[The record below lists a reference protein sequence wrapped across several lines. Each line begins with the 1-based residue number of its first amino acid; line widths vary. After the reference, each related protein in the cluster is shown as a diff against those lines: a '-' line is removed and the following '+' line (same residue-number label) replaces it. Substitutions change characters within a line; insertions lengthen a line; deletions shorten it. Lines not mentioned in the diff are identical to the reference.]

1 MPMKN
6 MDEIKK
12 KYWKGTSE
20 VNEEQ
25 ALKKHSHAI
34 EQGQPEDEYFGY
46 LEQKR
51 NEKLNDP
58 DFERKVLHQIK
69 GIQGVK
75 KSLFQKINWQI
86 AAAIVFLLSIGAL
99 ILNRQMNSSKTFNTT
114 NQIVVE
120 DTFEDPRL
128 AYEET
133 KKALLLVS
141 SKLNKGNAY
150 ATEFVKFSQSQEN
163 LKKNN

>member
-1 MPMKN
+1 MNN
-6 MDEIKK
+6 MDELKK

-25 ALKKHSHAI
+25 TLKKHAPKN
-34 EQGQPEDEYFGY
+34 EQPQFEDEYFAY
-46 LEQKR
+46 LEHKK

-58 DFERKVLHQIK
+58 DFEKEILQQIK
-69 GIQGVK
+69 GNQGVK
-75 KSLFQKINWQI
+75 RSLFQKINWQI
-86 AAAIVFLLSIGAL
+86 AAAIVLLLSIGAL
-99 ILNRQMNSSKTFNTT
+99 VINRQMNLSDNTSAT

-120 DTFEDPRL
+120 DTFEDPQL

-133 KKALLLVS
+133 KKALLLIS
-141 SKLNKGNAY
+141 SKLNKGSELT
-150 ATEFVKFSQSQEN
+150 TEFVKFSQLQEN

>member
-25 ALKKHSHAI
+25 ALKKHSHTN
-34 EQGQPEDEYFGY
+34 EQYQIEDEYFGI

-58 DFERKVLHQIK
+58 DFEKKVLRQIK
-69 GIQGVK
+69 GSQGVK

-86 AAAIVFLLSIGAL
+86 AAAIVLLVSIGAL
-99 ILNRQMNSSKTFNTT
+99 VLNRQFNSSKSVT
-114 NQIVVE
+114 NQKVVE
-120 DTFEDPRL
+120 DTFEDPQL

-150 ATEFVKFSQSQEN
+150 TTKFVKFSQSQEN

>member
-1 MPMKN
+1 MKN

-25 ALKKHSHAI
+25 ALKKHSHANELGQI
-34 EQGQPEDEYFGY
+34 EDDYFAY

-51 NEKLNDP
+51 NEKLNDLN
-58 DFERKVLHQIK
+58 FEKEVLHQIK

-86 AAAIVFLLSIGAL
+86 AAAIVLVLSIGAL
-99 ILNRQMNSSKTFNTT
+99 LLNRQMNSSNTLSAT
-114 NQIVVE
+114 NQKVAE

-150 ATEFVKFSQSQEN
+150 ATELVKFSQSQEN